1 MINLSHEFANLFRR
15 SETKAI
21 LPEYP
26 CAIGRSY
33 TSAELK
39 KIGEYMNQDAYFEI
53 ELGLRDNKIK
63 LENISPYFSFS
74 QEWQEKA
81 SSIIRE
87 HMLDMSLPTRR
98 IATIKI
104 RFVPQL
110 WSEEL
115 KKSKPAEALVL
126 GDPKKM
132 KREVWI
138 RIALNNDKTY
148 ATGSVI
154 SEIDLMH
161 AILHEI
167 SELDS
172 LLTTRDPEDP
182 MFNKESERLS
192 KQLIS
197 SREIEDAVKYN
208 ELTDEK
214 IANEKARK
222 TLLKFYTE
230 REVDGANPISPFMR
244 YGNRMKESLTGSNN

>member
-1 MINLSHEFANLFRR
+1 MINSL
-15 SETKAI
+15 SETLNVFRKKEKKTK
-21 LPEYP
+21 LPDYP
-26 CAIGRSY
+26 CAIGRNY
-33 TSAELK
+33 TADELK
-39 KIGEYMNQDAYFEI
+39 KVGEYMDQEVYFEI
-53 ELGLRDNKIK
+53 ELDQRDNKISI
-63 LENISPYFSFS
+63 ENIPPYYSFS
-74 QEWQEKA
+74 KEWQEKA
-81 SSIIRE
+81 SMIIRE
-87 HMLDMSLPTRR
+87 HMRGMSLPTRR

-148 ATGSVI
+148 ATGLGI

-172 LLTTRDPEDP
+172 LLTTRDPNDP
-182 MFNKESERLS
+182 MFNKESEKKS

-197 SREIEDAVKYN
+197 SKEIGDAVKYN
-208 ELTDEK
+208 EQVDEK
-214 IANEKARK
+214 VANKKVER
-222 TLLKFYTE
+222 TLLKFYSE
-230 REVDGANPISPFMR
+230 LELDDANPISPFIR
-244 YGNRMKESLTGSNN
+244 YGTKMREAALGKN